1 MQPRLR
7 RFFPRNKLAL
17 GLTAGFHLLALQLW
31 IHERYVYPRA
41 QPEIVSTLLRQPGQL
56 WLLPVSTYSP
66 ILKQQKNVT
75 AIKPTRVLPVIP
87 KSMGI
92 RLSND
97 TPTESLRTRA
107 PATDLEIFSDVKSIE
122 KPDSGTN
129 SNGTPLSTPFNIELA
144 RRQARHISVEVS
156 KGESGVLTAASSP
169 WARLGHELNAA
180 HVEPI
185 TGVQQDSY
193 TASDGT
199 IIYRK
204 RVGNRTFCRRSG
216 SVGGGG
222 VSDNGGKESAGWISC
237 PSQTEWKRE
246 PY

>member
-1 MQPRLR
+1 MQPRR
-7 RFFPRNKLAL
+7 RQFFPRNKLAL
-17 GLTAGFHLLALQLW
+17 GLTAGFHLLAVQLW
-31 IHERYVYPRA
+31 VHERHVYRRA
-41 QPEIVSTLLRQPGQL
+41 QPEIVSALLRQPGQL
-56 WLLPVSTYSP
+56 LLLPVFTYP
-66 ILKQQKNVT
+66 LILKQQKNET
-75 AIKPTRVLPVIP
+75 ATKPSQVLPVIP

-92 RLSND
+92 RISKD
-97 TPTESLRTRA
+97 RPTKSSRTQA
-107 PATDLEIFSDVKSIE
+107 PAADLETFSNIKSIE
-122 KPDSGTN
+122 TPDSGTN
-129 SNGTPLSTPFNIELA
+129 SNGAPRGTSFDMALA
-144 RRQARHISVEVS
+144 RRQARHISGEVN

-222 VSDNGGKESAGWISC
+222 IFDNGGKESAGWISC
-237 PSQTEWKRE
+237 PSQAEWKRE
-246 PY
+246 P

>member
-1 MQPRLR
+1 MQPRR
-7 RFFPRNKLAL
+7 RQFFPRNKLAL
-17 GLTAGFHLLALQLW
+17 GLTAGFHLLAVQLW
-31 IHERYVYPRA
+31 IHERHVYPRA
-41 QPEIVSTLLRQPGQL
+41 QPEIVSTLVRHPGQL
-56 WLLPVSTYSP
+56 LLLPVLTYPP
-66 ILKQQKNVT
+66 ILKQRKNVT
-75 AIKPTRVLPVIP
+75 AIKPTRVLPVTP
-87 KSMGI
+87 NSMGI
-92 RLSND
+92 RLTKD
-97 TPTESLRTRA
+97 TPTKSSRTQA
-107 PATDLEIFSDVKSIE
+107 PATDFEVFSNVKSIE
-122 KPDSGTN
+122 TPDSGTN
-129 SNGTPLSTPFNIELA
+129 SNGTASGTLFDIELA

-156 KGESGVLTAASSP
+156 KGESGVLTGASSP
-169 WARLGHELNAA
+169 WVRLGHELNAA

-222 VSDNGGKESAGWISC
+222 IAVNGGKESAGWISC
-237 PSQTEWKRE
+237 PGQTEWKRE